1 MLSEKYLAGFIDA
14 DGSFGIRFRRSTEG
28 RYRADFYLEC
38 TQKASRNKVL
48 HMLCESFGCGQVTD
62 KRSKTG
68 YGGDPWS
75 VWSVPPKQARLLIAR
90 IEKYLVVKKAFAGIC
105 LKYWQDNRHINDNQL
120 ELHQKQIRAARK
132 AKSQLPNYP
141 SRKWLAGYFD
151 GDGCFAVVKRKTGQA
166 YFSARITAH
175 IDADNGI
182 NLIYKAFGG
191 AIYTNKGPTLPMLV
205 INLPPSKAKQFV
217 EFFGKH
223 LIVKRAEAYFVLG
236 CARGG
241 NYRDGEPIRQ
251 NMKQLK
257 ARQQRLNDTDVDV
270 KPLLD
275 QVSFNITDSR
285 GLHMRK
291 RQSGAR

>member
-14 DGSFGIRFRRSTEG
+14 DGSFGIRFKRSTEG
-28 RYRADFYLEC
+28 RYRVDFYLEC
-38 TQKASRNKVL
+38 SQKASRNKVL
-48 HMLCESFGCGQVTD
+48 HMLCDNFGGHVYD
-62 KRSKTG
+62 KRSKSG

-105 LKYWQDNRHINDNQL
+105 LKYWQDNRHINDTQL
-120 ELHQKQIRAARK
+120 ELHQKQIKAARK

-151 GDGCFAVVKRKTGQA
+151 GDGCFAISKHKSGFA
-166 YFSARITAH
+166 YVSARITAH

-182 NLIYKAFGG
+182 NLINKAFGG
-191 AIYTNKGPTLPMLV
+191 NIYTNKGKKLPMSV
-205 INLPPSKAKQFV
+205 INLPPSKAKQFI

-241 NYRDGEPIRQ
+241 NYRDGNTIRRI
-251 NMKQLK
+251 MKQLK
-257 ARQQRLNDTDVDV
+257 AQQQRLNDTDVDV
-270 KPLLD
+270 SLMLE
-275 QVSFNITDSR
+275 QVNFNVQDSR
-285 GLHMRK
+285 GIHMRK
-291 RQSGAR
+291 RQSGTR